1 MGSRSLTTA
10 RSTDID
16 ALMPWFTDEVGAT
29 SWGGPQFRYPF
40 TRESFHEDCHWHD
53 MDTFVL
59 RDATGLLVGFGQ
71 LYERS
76 NRIHLARIGV
86 CPERRGCGIGRE
98 LVRALLDEGRRIF
111 ELPEYSLFVR
121 KDNPVASKLYSGMG
135 FIRSEF
141 PPGAPMQDIC
151 YYMIRQVEERQ
162 SPGG

>member
-1 MGSRSLTTA
+1 MGFRSLTTA

-16 ALMPWFTDEVGAT
+16 ALMPWFTDEAGTT

-53 MDTFVL
+53 METFVL

-86 CPERRGCGIGRE
+86 SPEHRGCGIGRV
-98 LVRALLDEGRRIF
+98 LVQALLDEGLRMF
-111 ELPEYSLFVR
+111 GFPEYSLFVR
-121 KDNPVASKLYSGMG
+121 KDNPVAYKLYSSLG
-135 FIRSEF
+135 FVRSEF
-141 PPGAPMQDIC
+141 PVDAPMQDIC
-151 YYMIRQVEERQ
+151 YYMTRQVSRGQ
-162 SPGG
+162 SPGL